1 MDMDDYVFTLNG
13 GVIQQ
18 FQSMIEMKHNG
29 SIDQYV
35 AMPAVFDGE
44 SCKHITYS
52 FFYDFAISACI
63 HHEDV
68 YLYLT

>member
-29 SIDQYV
+29 SINQYIS
-35 AMPAVFDGE
+35 MPAVHDG
-44 SCKHITYS
+44 
-52 FFYDFAISACI
+52 
-63 HHEDV
+63 
-68 YLYLT
+68 